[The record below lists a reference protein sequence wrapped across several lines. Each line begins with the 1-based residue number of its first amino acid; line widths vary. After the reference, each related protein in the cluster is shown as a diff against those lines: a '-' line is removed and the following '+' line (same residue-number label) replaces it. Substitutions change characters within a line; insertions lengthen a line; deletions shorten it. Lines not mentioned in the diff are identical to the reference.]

1 MSQAIIDPTAH
12 IGKGTLI
19 WDRTKIRENVEI
31 GEDCS
36 LGIGV
41 YVGPGVLIGN
51 QVLIQNGAQI
61 YEPAKIERQVFIG
74 PNVVLTNDRF
84 PRAVDRDGHRQTES
98 SWQKLGVK
106 IGRGASIGANS
117 VCIGPIEIGD
127 WSMVGA
133 GSVVTRSIPNFAVHF
148 GNPAK
153 FAYWIGVTGKRLI
166 QTNSRN
172 FKCPDTGDSFILEN
186 ENLLVKL

>member
-1 MSQAIIDPTAH
+1 MSKPIIDSCC
-12 IGKGTLI
+12 IGIGTVV
-19 WDRTKIRENVEI
+19 WDRTKIRENAEI

-41 YVGPGVLIGN
+41 YVGPGVIIGS

-61 YEPAKIERQVFIG
+61 YEPAKIAQQVFIG
-74 PNVVLTNDRF
+74 PNVVLTNDRL
-84 PRAVDRDGHRQTES
+84 PRAVNKDGNRHTES
-98 SWQKLGVK
+98 SWQKLGVN

-117 VCIGPIEIGD
+117 VCIGPISIGD

-133 GSVVTRSIPNFAVHF
+133 GSVVTRSIPNFALYL

-153 FAYWIGVTGKRLI
+153 FAYWVGVTGKKLT
-166 QTNSRN
+166 QENALSFT
-172 FKCPDTGDSFILEN
+172 CPDTGDLYILEDQ
-186 ENLLVKL
+186 NLLVKQ

>member
-1 MSQAIIDPTAH
+1 MSQAIIDPTAR
-12 IGKGTLI
+12 IGRGTVI
-19 WDRTKIRENVEI
+19 WDHTKIRENAQI

-41 YVGPGVLIGN
+41 YVGPGVLVGS

-61 YEPAKIERQVFIG
+61 YEPANIGQQVFIG
-74 PNVVLTNDRF
+74 PNVVLTNDRL
-84 PRAVDRDGHRQTES
+84 PRAVDRNGNRQKEFD
-98 SWQKLGVK
+98 WQRLGVN

-117 VCIGPIEIGD
+117 VCIGPVTIGT

-133 GSVVTRSIPNFAVHF
+133 GSVVTRSIPDFALHY

-153 FAYWIGVTGKRLI
+153 FAYWVGVTGKKLI
-166 QTNSRN
+166 QESDVN
-172 FKCPDTGDSFILEN
+172 FSCPDTGEKYTLEN
-186 ENLLVKL
+186 PNSLVRQ